1 MQLCGIRAAPDNTE
15 AISQLRADFSRAA
28 HDRATL

>member
-1 MQLCGIRAAPDNTE
+1 MQLCEIRAAPDSAE

-28 HDRATL
+28 PDRATL